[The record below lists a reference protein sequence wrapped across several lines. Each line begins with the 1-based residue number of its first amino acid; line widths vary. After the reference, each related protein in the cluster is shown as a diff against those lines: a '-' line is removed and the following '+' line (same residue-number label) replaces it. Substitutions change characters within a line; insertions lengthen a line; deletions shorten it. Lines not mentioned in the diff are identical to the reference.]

1 MAGVRRRI
9 VLAGIGTTLSVPV
22 SVSAQVDWPKGPIRF
37 IVPFPPGGGTDPIAR
52 IIAAKLGDNT
62 GWNIVVENKP
72 GAAGVIGATTTAKSP
87 PDGQTWMVTF
97 DSHILSP
104 AFTPNLTYKDSD
116 LFNVML
122 VGRAP
127 LVITCPPDRPY
138 KTFAEVVAD
147 ARKRP
152 GQVSI
157 GMLSASQSLLLMT
170 HVRKENGFDANFIFY
185 KGGGPTVQD
194 ALAGVTDM
202 CITTLVSAVPYCRTG
217 KLRALATTGEKRPP
231 SLPDTP
237 TLDEQGIKSY
247 PTYSWW
253 GLYGPAGMPR
263 PVVDRMNAELAKAV
277 RSPDVMQKFVEQIH
291 LEVLASSP
299 EEFAAFHKA
308 EQERWFKVI
317 KDNDIKAT
325 D

>member
-1 MAGVRRRI
+1 MAVVRRRA
-9 VLAGIGTTLSVPV
+9 VLAGSMGAALWVPRV
-22 SVSAQVDWPKGPIRF
+22 NAQADWPKGPIKF

-52 IIAAKLGDNT
+52 IIQAKLAENT
-62 GWNIVVENKP
+62 GWNVVVENKP
-72 GAAGVIGATTTAKSP
+72 GAAGVIGATAAAKSA

-127 LVITCPPDRPY
+127 LVIACHPDRPY
-138 KTFAEVVAD
+138 KTFAEVAAD
-147 ARKRP
+147 ARNRP
-152 GQVSI
+152 GQVSV

-170 HVRKENGFDANFIFY
+170 HIRKENGFDANFIFY

-202 CITTLVSAVPYCRTG
+202 CITTLVAAVPYCRTG
-217 KLRALATTGEKRPP
+217 
-231 SLPDTP
+231 
-237 TLDEQGIKSY
+237 
-247 PTYSWW
+247 
-253 GLYGPAGMPR
+253 MPR
-263 PVVDRMNAELAKAV
+263 PIVDRMNAELAKAV
-277 RSPDVMQKFVEQIH
+277 RSADVTQKFVEQIH

-299 EEFAAFHKA
+299 EEFATFHKA

>member
-1 MAGVRRRI
+1 MAVMRRRV
-9 VLAGIGTTLSVPV
+9 VLAASMGAALWVPRV
-22 SVSAQVDWPKGPIRF
+22 NAQADWPKGPIKF

-52 IIAAKLGDNT
+52 IIAAKLGETT
-62 GWNIVVENKP
+62 GWQIVVENKP
-72 GAAGVIGATTTAKSP
+72 GAAGVIGATAAAKSP

-127 LVITCPPDRPY
+127 LVITCHPDRPY
-138 KTFAEVVAD
+138 KTFAEVVDD

-157 GMLSASQSLLLMT
+157 GMLSNSQSLLLMT
-170 HVRKENGFDANFIFY
+170 YVKKANDFDMNLIFY
-185 KGGGPTVQD
+185 KGGGPIVQD
-194 ALAGVTDM
+194 GVAGVTDLS
-202 CITTLVSAVPYCRTG
+202 ITTMVSVTPQIAAG
-217 KLRALATTGEKRPP
+217 KLRTLATTGAKR
-231 SLPDTP
+231 SFALPDTP
-237 TLDEQGIKSY
+237 TLAEQGTKTY

-253 GLYGPAGMPR
+253 GIYAPTGTPK
-263 PVVDRMNAELAKAV
+263 PVIDRMHAELTRAV
-277 RSPDVMQKFVEQIH
+277 RSPDVTKKFVDQIH
-291 LEVLASSP
+291 LEIDASTP
-299 EEFAAFHKA
+299 EEFAAFQKS
-308 EQERWFKVI
+308 EQERWFRVI
-317 KDNDIKAT
+317 KDNDIKS

>member
-1 MAGVRRRI
+1 MAEVRRRV
-9 VLAGIGTTLSVPV
+9 VLAGIGSTLLVPT
-22 SVSAQVDWPKGPIRF
+22 SVSAQVDWPKGPIKF

-52 IIAAKLGDNT
+52 IIAGKLGDNT
-62 GWNIVVENKP
+62 GWQIVVENKP
-72 GAAGVIGATTTAKSP
+72 GAAGVIGATAAAKSA

-97 DSHILSP
+97 DSHILSA

-122 VGRAP
+122 VGRTP
-127 LVITCPPDRPY
+127 LVITCPPDRPW
-138 KTFAEVVAD
+138 KDFAEVVAD

-152 GQVSI
+152 GQLSI
-157 GMLSASQSLLLMT
+157 GMLSASQALLLMT

-217 KLRALATTGEKRPP
+217 KLHALATTGEKRPP
-231 SLPDTP
+231 ALPETP
-237 TLDEQGIKSY
+237 TLSEQGIKSY

-253 GLYGPAGMPR
+253 GLYAPAGMPR
-263 PVVDRMNAELAKAV
+263 PIVDRMNTELAKAV